1 MKKYESSY
9 KKLGHDF
16 YSEVKPEKAE
26 GAKLFAY
33 NEELANEIGL
43 NFEDGLDKEL
53 ILSGNQT
60 FLHSPISLVYAGHQF
75 GHFNPKLGD
84 GRACVIAE
92 SNGYDIQLKGS
103 GRTPYSRRG
112 DGKSPIGP
120 VVREYLLS
128 EAMHALGV
136 PTTRSLAAVR
146 TEEVIMRNTVSFG
159 GVFTRVAKSH
169 LRIGSFQ
176 YWAAKGK
183 VEQVKELADY
193 AIERLYPDIKND
205 KDLYLSLFREVAKKQ
220 VALIPKWMSVGFIH
234 GVMNTDN
241 TSISGETIDY
251 GPCAFMDEFDYY
263 KVFSSIDRDGR
274 YAYGSQLNI
283 IMWNLARFADSLLP
297 LINSDTEKAVKTL
310 EEELKYFNDLLVMN
324 HKREFAKKL
333 GLLDENYSDADDEL
347 VESFLIYLQDEKLDF
362 TNSFRALGDLL
373 RGNEDKFVQ
382 NDRFKK
388 FKSRWLSRVSEKD
401 IEKFT
406 QELNLV
412 NPYLIPRNHLIEE
425 AIIQVN
431 DNKYELFYELYEAL
445 KNPFQDNKDFAK
457 FSAPPKESE
466 VVKMTFCGT

>member
-9 KKLGHDF
+9 KKLSHDF
-16 YSEVKPEKAE
+16 YCDVEPEKTE

-33 NEELANEIGL
+33 NEELAHEIGL
-43 NFEDGLDKEL
+43 NFDDGIDKEL

-60 FLHSPISLVYAGHQF
+60 FSHSPISLVYAGHQF
-75 GHFNPKLGD
+75 GHFNPQLGD

-128 EAMHALGV
+128 EAMHALGI

-183 VEQVKELADY
+183 AEKVQELADY
-193 AIERLYPDIKND
+193 TIERLYPEIKND

-220 VALIPKWMSVGFIH
+220 VGLIPKWMSVGFIH

-241 TSISGETIDY
+241 TSVSGETIDY

-274 YAYGSQLNI
+274 YAYGNQLNI

-297 LINSDTEKAVKTL
+297 LINTDTEKAVKTL

-333 GLLDENYSDADDEL
+333 GLLDENYCDADDEL
-347 VESFLIYLQDEKLDF
+347 VENFLIYLQDEKLDF
-362 TNSFRALGDLL
+362 TNTFRSLGDLL

-412 NPYLIPRNHLIEE
+412 NPYIIPRNHLIEE

-445 KNPFQDNKDFAK
+445 KNPFQENIDFAK